1 MVMSQPRLCVVQL
14 RDAGRAQPLGVHKEN
29 LNGRVRRVADE
40 LGMLRREGGRVA
52 PASRRWCGGW
62 STPCGCPCCCRRRSL
77 ARGGASATMAA
88 VWPKNGP
95 SWHPGQRRAQ
105 GGGPSAD
112 AFRLL
117 SNSAFQPPSWRP
129 TAEIMEMCSSPATR
143 ASWCKPFRSSIRERW
158 SGLGLARRNT
168 SHRAAGSRDSR
179 DSRQIAASSGAARRP
194 ISPEQRR
201 AWHRAHW
208 RKMSLCASAGNVA
221 ARTKNRRSH
230 ALHCNN

>member
-1 MVMSQPRLCVVQL
+1 
-14 RDAGRAQPLGVHKEN
+14 
-29 LNGRVRRVADE
+29 
-40 LGMLRREGGRVA
+40 MLRREGGRVA

-194 ISPEQRR
+194 SAAVTGASEVVRSAVSRR
-201 AWHRAHW
+201 ATA
-208 RKMSLCASAGNVA
+208 SLVVGLSEVVRGWVVTSVATSAVWGDSDVV
-221 ARTKNRRSH
+221 R
-230 ALHCNN
+230 